1 MKIRKQ
7 DFRRILSDL
16 SQTIDNKT
24 HFRENRIGLN
34 WLVLPETGNNADI
47 YKEW

>member
-16 SQTIDNKT
+16 SQKIDNKT
-24 HFRENRIGLN
+24 PFRGNRIGLN
-34 WLVLPETGNNADI
+34 
-47 YKEW
+47 

>member
-16 SQTIDNKT
+16 SLKIDKT
-24 HFRENRIGLN
+24 PFRGNRIGLN
-34 WLVLPETGNNADI
+34 RLFYPKQETI
-47 YKEW
+47 QT